1 MLRPA
6 ERKLHWVSPEVI
18 GVTSEIKCRFMDTY
32 RLVVKEKGRVV
43 LPVALQRLCEF
54 APGDELVARPLGKG
68 RFMVESADA
77 ILDRIW
83 SQLPDGDAD
92 GDESS
97 DLATWRAE
105 SDAARRSALES
116 PELGSIANSDERA
129 SRLRAE
135 FGL

>member
-1 MLRPA
+1 M
-6 ERKLHWVSPEVI
+6 E
-18 GVTSEIKCRFMDTY
+18 TY

-54 APGDELVARPLGKG
+54 APGDELVVRPLGRG
-68 RFMVESADA
+68 RFVVESADA

-83 SQLPDGDAD
+83 SRLPDID

-97 DLATWRAE
+97 DLATWRIE
-105 SDAARRSALES
+105 SDEARRTALES
-116 PELGSIANSDERA
+116 PEFNSSTTSDKRA
-129 SRLRAE
+129 ARLRAE

>member
-1 MLRPA
+1 MHHSA
-6 ERKLHWVSPEVI
+6 ERQLRWVPPEI
-18 GVTSEIKCRFMDTY
+18 LGVTSEIQCHFMDTF

-68 RFMVESADA
+68 QFMVESADA
-77 ILDRIW
+77 ILDRMW
-83 SQLPDGDAD
+83 SRLPDAGADA
-92 GDESS
+92 DESS
-97 DLATWRAE
+97 DLETWRAE
-105 SDAARRSALES
+105 SDEARRSALES
-116 PELGSIANSDERA
+116 PELDSIASSDERA

>member
-6 ERKLHWVSPEVI
+6 ERKLDWVSPEVI

-54 APGDELVARPLGKG
+54 APGDELVVRPLGKG

-83 SQLPDGDAD
+83 SRLPEGDAD

-97 DLATWRAE
+97 DLETWRAE
-105 SDAARRSALES
+105 SDEARRSALES
-116 PELGSIANSDERA
+116 PALDSIANSDMRA